1 MLIRQNE
8 EQFESLIVGLINEQF
23 GLCHDF
29 LDEKQA
35 SGLRNNL
42 LRLRENGEMQAAG
55 VGKKFDYVKNAKVRG
70 DVIKWIENTSQD
82 VYERL
87 FLTKMEAFI
96 KYLNISCY
104 AGINDYEF
112 HYAYYEQGSFY
123 KRHLDQFKA
132 DRGRKFSFVLY
143 LNEDWNEETD
153 GGNLVL
159 YLEEGEKKLYPHGGS
174 AVFFKSDVVEHEVK
188 PSHTRARMSIAG
200 WMKNK

>member
-1 MLIRQNE
+1 MLIRQDE

-29 LDEKQA
+29 IDEKQA

-42 LRLRENGEMQAAG
+42 LRLRENGEMQPAG
-55 VGKKFDYVKNAKVRG
+55 IGKSTSYAKNTKVRG
-70 DVIKWIENTSQD
+70 DVIKWIEPNSQD
-82 VYERL
+82 EHERL
-87 FLTKMEAFI
+87 FLDKMEAFI
-96 KYLNISCY
+96 TYLNRSCY
-104 AGINDYEF
+104 AGISNYEF

-123 KRHLDQFKA
+123 KRHLDQFKI
-132 DRGRKFSFVLY
+132 DNGRKYSFVLY
-143 LNEDWNEETD
+143 LNEDWLETD

-159 YLEEGEKKLYPHGGS
+159 YLEEGEKRVYPFGGS

-188 PSHTRARMSIAG
+188 MSETRARMSIAG